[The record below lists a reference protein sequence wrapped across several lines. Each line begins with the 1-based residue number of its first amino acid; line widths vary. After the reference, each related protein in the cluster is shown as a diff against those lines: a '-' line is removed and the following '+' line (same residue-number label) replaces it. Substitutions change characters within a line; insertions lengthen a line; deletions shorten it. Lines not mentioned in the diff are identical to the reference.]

1 MLYEDQAAG
10 FDERAAIPAEAGE
23 SVAVAVAEIAGLR
36 QGDTLLEIGPGTGML
51 SLPLLARPIRYVGLD
66 LSPAMLAVFREK
78 VEEARLRAELLVA
91 DANGRWP
98 VEDGSVAAIFSARAL
113 HHVDVGHAVA
123 ETGRVLRPEGGW
135 LIVGRVRRPNDSV
148 QPTLRRQMR
157 KLFEEEGYRGRDRDA
172 HAEALFSALEAIGG
186 ERAEPRVA
194 ARWTRRYAPLDSIR
208 AWQGKE
214 GLAGYDIP
222 EEVKQRVLGRLRAW
236 AEERYGNLEAPLE
249 QEEFFE
255 LDAIH
260 VRAEHDHRIN

>member
-10 FDERAAIPAEAGE
+10 FDERAAIPAEAVV
-23 SVAVAVAEIAGLR
+23 SMATAVVEIAGLR

-51 SLPLLARPIRYVGLD
+51 SFPLLGRPIHYIGFDR
-66 LSPAMLAVFREK
+66 SPAMLAVFREK

-91 DANGRWP
+91 DGNERWP
-98 VEDGSVAAIFSARAL
+98 AEDGSVAAIFSARAL
-113 HHVDVGHAVA
+113 HHVDVEHAAA

-135 LIVGRVRRPNDSV
+135 LILGRVRRPDDSV
-148 QPTLRRQMR
+148 KPTLRRQMR
-157 KLFEEEGYRGRDRDA
+157 KLFEEEGYGGRNHDA
-172 HAEALFSALEAIGG
+172 YAEALFSALEAIGG

-194 ARWTRRYAPLDSIR
+194 ARWTRRHAPLDSIT

-222 EEVKQRVLGRLRAW
+222 EEVKKRVLGRLRAW
-236 AEERYGNLEAPLE
+236 AGERYGNLEAPLE

-255 LDAIH
+255 LEAIH
-260 VRAEHDHRIN
+260 VRAA